1 MAACMRHV
9 HKHNLS
15 PAARQSRGRTS
26 PRPEAEPASRRA
38 GARAGAHP
46 GPEDRRENY
55 RRERVREARAL
66 RRSRRRSAPA
76 EARRMCDDSF
86 HIIMSP
92 RTSAYA
98 GGTTRPRTRVTP
110 LALPL
115 ARAVT
120 PIERRHASIATLI
133 SSFTS
138 RQRCPSRRP
147 CPSLASRVP
156 SGSAPL
162 PRHRPAQ

>member
-26 PRPEAEPASRRA
+26 PPGGHR
-38 GARAGAHP
+38 GHP

-66 RRSRRRSAPA
+66 RGSRRRSAPA

-86 HIIMSP
+86 HIIMYVTHATVRIRP
-92 RTSAYA
+92 
-98 GGTTRPRTRVTP
+98 GPTRPRTRVTP

>member
-26 PRPEAEPASRRA
+26 PPGGHR
-38 GARAGAHP
+38 GHP

-66 RRSRRRSAPA
+66 RGSRRRSAPA

-86 HIIMSP
+86 HIIMSSHAA
-92 RTSAYA
+92 RMGSQTV
-98 GGTTRPRTRVTP
+98 TERVTP

-138 RQRCPSRRP
+138 RRRCPSRRP